1 MKRLFTLICGLFFF
15 LSIFAQST
23 GPVTGQLIDPEA
35 NQNLPYVTISIAKAD
50 APANVIKRLVTDDNG
65 KFTVSLPKGTYLFSF
80 QFMGKETLTRQVEVI
95 NESTQTDLGELPMN
109 DSSTM
114 LEEVSVTAQKP
125 LVTVDIDKIT
135 YNVKDDPEAS
145 TSNVLDL
152 LRKVPLVT
160 IDGEDN
166 IQLKGSTNF
175 KIYLNGK
182 PSNMI
187 TNNPS
192 QVLKA
197 MPANSIKDIE
207 VITDPGA
214 KYDAEGVGG
223 IINIITDKRVD
234 DGYTGSV
241 GADGGSY
248 GSFGGNAYLTLKY
261 GKFGFTGNGGYY
273 NARRPETETYYER
286 EDFSPNP
293 VNQLIQNGKNKS
305 KFEGLYLSGGLSY
318 EPDTLNLFNASIS
331 RHIGNSKSNSFQDV
345 ISTGSR
351 KYTYN
356 SNSKSYYKYGGME
369 LSADY
374 QRNFKKKGE
383 MLTIS
388 YRYNQNP
395 NNSEFETH
403 FSVDTTSYIYPDG
416 YRQKSKNNA
425 GGNEHTGQIDYV
437 NPLNKKYTIEVGTK
451 YIFRKNS
458 SRGDNTFYDVVE
470 KVWKEDLTRKND
482 LDHDQN
488 IASGYASYNFKQGK
502 IGVRTGLRGEYTD
515 QKIHFINAND
525 TTVNTSFFD
534 LVPSLAVTYQI
545 GMTQNLRFGYNMRI
559 SRPGIWYLNPFV
571 NNLDPNNISYGNPNL
586 DATQTHTLSVNY
598 GLFSQKFNFNTTLN
612 YDFSKNAISSYS
624 FVDNRGVTNNTFANI
639 GKNQNIGLNIYASWT
654 PYEFLRANLNSYI
667 AYTDIQSTT
676 NADLRNSGF
685 SGMVFGGMTFTLP
698 KDFRIVTNGGFF
710 MNRVQL
716 QTTQSQVYFY
726 SLSVLKSFLDKK
738 LDVNLSISNPFKENI
753 VFTSTTKGD
762 GFLQKSTN
770 YFPIR
775 ELRLSLTYRFG
786 DLKSSIKKVQRS
798 ITNDDVLSGETDQQ
812 STGVPSGNR

>member
-1 MKRLFTLICGLFFF
+1 MKRIISIFCSLFLVI
-15 LSIFAQST
+15 SIFAQST
-23 GPVTGQLIDPEA
+23 SSIKGQLIDKEVDKH
-35 NQNLPYVTISIAKAD
+35 LPYVTITVAQAN
-50 APANVIKRLVTDDNG
+50 APTKVVKRLVTDDNG
-65 KFTVSLPKGTYLFSF
+65 KFSVSLPKGNYAFTF
-80 QFMGKETLTRQVEVI
+80 QFMGKETLTKQVEVTDE
-95 NESTQTDLGELPMN
+95 NKPVDLGELTMN

-114 LEEVSVTAQKP
+114 LNEVSVTAQKP
-125 LVTVDIDKIT
+125 LVSVDIDKIT
-135 YNVKDDPEAS
+135 YSVKDDPEAS

-160 IDGEDN
+160 VDSEDN
-166 IQLKGSTNF
+166 IQLKGSSSF

-223 IINIITDKRVD
+223 IINIITDKKVD

-241 GADGGSY
+241 GADAGSY
-248 GSFGGNAYLTLKY
+248 GSYGGNAYLTMKY
-261 GKFGFTGNGGYY
+261 GKFGFNGNGGYY
-273 NARRPETETYYER
+273 NGQRPKAGTSYER

-293 VNQLIQNGKNKS
+293 VNSLTQNGKSKS
-305 KFEGLYLSGGLSY
+305 KYEGMYLSGGISF

-331 RHIGNSKSNSFQDV
+331 RHVGNSSSNSNQDVLSSGARNYSYNSTSKSNH
-345 ISTGSR
+345 
-351 KYTYN
+351 
-356 SNSKSYYKYGGME
+356 KYGGME

-383 MLTIS
+383 MLTLS
-388 YRYNQNP
+388 YRYGWNP
-395 NNSEFETH
+395 NNSGFETL
-403 FSVDTTSYIYPDG
+403 FSDVTGSYFYPDG
-416 YRQKSKNNA
+416 YRQKTENEA

-437 NPLNKKYTIEVGTK
+437 NPILKKHTIELGTK
-451 YIFRKNS
+451 YIIRSNS
-458 SRGDNTFYDVVE
+458 SRSDNTYLDVANN
-470 KVWKEDLTRKND
+470 VWKEDLSRKND

-488 IASGYASYNFKQGK
+488 ITSGYASYNFKQGK
-502 IGVRTGLRGEYTD
+502 MGIRAGLRGEYTD

-571 NNLDPNNISYGNPNL
+571 NDVDPNNISYGNPNL
-586 DATQTHTLSVNY
+586 DATQSHSLSVNY

-612 YDFSKNAISSYS
+612 YDFSRNAISSYS
-624 FVDNRGVTNNTFANI
+624 FVKNGVTNNTYANI
-639 GKNQNIGLNIYASWT
+639 GKNQNVGLNIYASWT
-654 PYEFLRANLNSYI
+654 PVEFLRANLNSSI
-667 AYTDIQSTT
+667 SYTDIQSTT
-676 NADLRNSGF
+676 NAELRNSGF
-685 SGMVFGGMTFTLP
+685 SGMAFGGLTFTLP
-698 KDFRIVTNGGFF
+698 KDFRIVANGGLF

-726 SLSVLKSFLDKK
+726 SVSALKSFLNKK
-738 LDVNLSISNPFKENI
+738 LDINISISNPFNENL
-753 VFTSTTKGD
+753 VFKSTTKGN
-762 GFLQKSTN
+762 GFMQKSTN
-770 YFPIR
+770 YFPMR
-775 ELRLSLTYRFG
+775 ELRLSVTYRFG
-786 DLKSSIKKVQRS
+786 DLKSSIKKVQRT
-798 ITNDDVLSGETDQQ
+798 ITNDDVLSGESNQQ
-812 STGVPSGNR
+812 TGDVPTGK